1 VETLYGYKQ
10 VKRYLLLLLLLNSWQ
25 KPVIAVP
32 VVPNFSSGTMS
43 AVTRTTQNVTESI
56 VSTDFNTGHTYTI
69 NGTNLSIDG
78 ATLSP
83 PPEQTSQ
90 TINGV
95 SYTWTGADLTQ
106 KPNVT
111 IATPGQAFQYAE
123 SYVGPGLSNMTTIN
137 RTTVLESTTETTSV
151 FSQ

>member
-1 VETLYGYKQ
+1 M
-10 VKRYLLLLLLLNSWQ
+10 KRYLPLLLVLNTPQ
-25 KPVIAVP
+25 ILAVP

-43 AVTRTTQNVTESI
+43 AVTRTTQNVTETI
-56 VSTDFNTGHTYTI
+56 VSTDFNTGHTYSI

-78 ATLSP
+78 TTLSP
-83 PPEQTSQ
+83 SPAETSQ

-95 SYTWTGADLTQ
+95 SYTWTGADLTT

-111 IATPGQAFQYAE
+111 IANPGQSFQYVE
-123 SYVGPGLSNMTTIN
+123 SYVGPGLQNITTIN
-137 RTTVLESTTETTSV
+137 RSTVLESVTETTSV

>member
-1 VETLYGYKQ
+1 MKRLYPLA
-10 VKRYLLLLLLLNSWQ
+10 LLFFS
-25 KPVIAVP
+25 PAYAVP
-32 VVPNFSSGTMS
+32 VVPNFSSGSMS

-56 VSTDFNTGHTYTI
+56 VSTDYNTGHTYTI
-69 NGTNLSIDG
+69 NGTNLSIAG
-78 ATLSP
+78 STLSP
-83 PPEQTSQ
+83 PPSETAQ

-111 IATPGQAFQYAE
+111 IANPGQAFQYAE
-123 SYVGPGLSNMTTIN
+123 SYIGPGLSNLTTIN
-137 RTTVLESTTETTSV
+137 RTTVLESVTETTSV

>member
-1 VETLYGYKQ
+1 M
-10 VKRYLLLLLLLNSWQ
+10 KRYLPLLLILNT
-25 KPVIAVP
+25 PYTLAVP

-43 AVTRTTQNVTESI
+43 AVTRTTQNVTETI
-56 VSTDFNTGHTYTI
+56 VSTDYNTGHTYTI

-83 PPEQTSQ
+83 PPTA
-90 TINGV
+90 INETVNGT
-95 SYTWTGADLTQ
+95 SYTWTGADLNQ

-111 IATPGQAFQYAE
+111 IANPGQAFQYAE
-123 SYVGPGLSNMTTIN
+123 SYTGPGISNLTTIN
-137 RTTVLESTTETTSV
+137 RTTVLESTTETTSI

>member
-1 VETLYGYKQ
+1 M
-10 VKRYLLLLLLLNSWQ
+10 KRYLPLLLLLNSWQ

-43 AVTRTTQNVTESI
+43 AVTRTTQNVTETI
-56 VSTDFNTGHTYTI
+56 VSSDFNTGHTYSI
-69 NGTNLSIDG
+69 NGTNLAIDG

-83 PPEQTSQ
+83 SPSQTNQ

-95 SYTWTGADLTQ
+95 SYTWTSADLSN

-111 IATPGQAFQYAE
+111 IANPGQAFQYVE
-123 SYVGPGLSNMTTIN
+123 SYVGPGLQNITTIN
-137 RTTVLESTTETTSV
+137 RSTILESVTETTSV

>member
-1 VETLYGYKQ
+1 M
-10 VKRYLLLLLLLNSWQ
+10 KRYLPLLLILNT
-25 KPVIAVP
+25 PYALAVP

-43 AVTRTTQNVTESI
+43 AVTRTTQNVTETI
-56 VSTDFNTGHTYTI
+56 VSTDFNSGHTYTI

-83 PPEQTSQ
+83 SPAETSQ

-95 SYTWTGADLTQ
+95 SYTWTGADLTT

-111 IATPGQAFQYAE
+111 IANPGQAFQYAE
-123 SYVGPGLSNMTTIN
+123 SYIGPGLQNITTIN
-137 RTTVLESTTETTSV
+137 RTTVLESVTETTSV

>member
-1 VETLYGYKQ
+1 METLHGYKQ
-10 VKRYLLLLLLLNSWQ
+10 MTRYLPLLLILNTQQLL
-25 KPVIAVP
+25 AVP

-56 VSTDFNTGHTYTI
+56 VSSDFNTGHTYTI

-78 ATLSP
+78 TTLSP
-83 PPEQTSQ
+83 SPAETSQ

-95 SYTWTGADLTQ
+95 SYTWTGADLTT

-111 IATPGQAFQYAE
+111 IANPGQAFQYAE
-123 SYVGPGLSNMTTIN
+123 SYIGPGLSNMTTIN
-137 RTTVLESTTETTSV
+137 RTTVLESVTETTSV

>member
-1 VETLYGYKQ
+1 VEALHGYTQ
-10 VKRYLLLLLLLNSWQ
+10 MKRYLSLLLILNTPQ
-25 KPVIAVP
+25 ILAVP

-43 AVTRTTQNVTESI
+43 AVTRTTQNVTETI
-56 VSTDFNTGHTYTI
+56 VSSDFNTGHTYSI

-78 ATLSP
+78 TTLSP
-83 PPEQTSQ
+83 SPAETNQ

-95 SYTWTGADLTQ
+95 SYTWTGADLSD

-111 IATPGQAFQYAE
+111 IANPGQAFQYAE
-123 SYVGPGLSNMTTIN
+123 SYIGPGLSNMTTIN
-137 RTTVLESTTETTSV
+137 RTTVLESVTETTSV

>member
-1 VETLYGYKQ
+1 MKQ
-10 VKRYLLLLLLLNSWQ
+10 YLPLILLLNA
-25 KPVIAVP
+25 PLTLAVP

-43 AVTRTTQNVTESI
+43 AVTRTTQNVTETI

-69 NGTNLSIDG
+69 NGTNIAIDG
-78 ATLSP
+78 ETISP
-83 PPEQTSQ
+83 PPTETSQ

-95 SYTWTGADLTQ
+95 SYTWTGADLNQ

-111 IATPGQAFQYAE
+111 IANPGQAFQYAE
-123 SYVGPGLSNMTTIN
+123 SYIAPGLSNMTTIN
-137 RTTVLESTTETTSV
+137 RTTILESVTETTSV

>member
-1 VETLYGYKQ
+1 M
-10 VKRYLLLLLLLNSWQ
+10 KRYLPLLLLLNSWQ

-43 AVTRTTQNVTESI
+43 AVTRTTQNVTETI

-78 ATLSP
+78 TTLSP

-123 SYVGPGLSNMTTIN
+123 SYIGPGLSNMTTIN

>member
-1 VETLYGYKQ
+1 M
-10 VKRYLLLLLLLNSWQ
+10 KRYLPLLLILNTSQ
-25 KPVIAVP
+25 VLAVP

-43 AVTRTTQNVTESI
+43 AVTRTTQNVTETI
-56 VSTDFNTGHTYTI
+56 VSTDFNSGHTYTI

-83 PPEQTSQ
+83 PPDQTSQ

-95 SYTWTGADLTQ
+95 SYTWTCADLTN

-111 IATPGQAFQYAE
+111 IAIPGQAFQYVE

-137 RTTVLESTTETTSV
+137 RTTVLESVTETTSV

>member
-1 VETLYGYKQ
+1 M
-10 VKRYLLLLLLLNSWQ
+10 KRYLPLLLILNT
-25 KPVIAVP
+25 PHILAVP

-43 AVTRTTQNVTESI
+43 AVTRTTQNVTETI

-78 ATLSP
+78 TTLSP
-83 PPEQTSQ
+83 SPAETSQ
-90 TINGV
+90 TVNGV
-95 SYTWTGADLTQ
+95 SYTWTGADLTT

-111 IATPGQAFQYAE
+111 IANPGEAFQYAE
-123 SYVGPGLSNMTTIN
+123 SYIGPGLSNMTTIN
-137 RTTVLESTTETTSV
+137 RTTVLESVTETTSV

>member
-1 VETLYGYKQ
+1 M
-10 VKRYLLLLLLLNSWQ
+10 KRYLLLFLLLNSWQ

-43 AVTRTTQNVTESI
+43 AVTRTTQNVTETI
-56 VSTDFNTGHTYTI
+56 VSNDFNTGHTYSIT
-69 NGTNLSIDG
+69 GTNIAIDG
-78 ATLSP
+78 ATLAP
-83 PPEQTSQ
+83 PPSETVE

-95 SYTWTGADLTQ
+95 SYTWTGADLTN

-111 IATPGQAFQYAE
+111 IANPGQAFQYAE
-123 SYVGPGLSNMTTIN
+123 SYIGPGLSNMTTIN
-137 RTTVLESTTETTSV
+137 RTTVLESVTETTSV

>member
-1 VETLYGYKQ
+1 
-10 VKRYLLLLLLLNSWQ
+10 VKRYLLLFLLLNSWQ

-43 AVTRTTQNVTESI
+43 ATTRTTQNVTETI
-56 VSTDFNTGHTYTI
+56 VSSDFNTGHTYSI
-69 NGTNLSIDG
+69 NGTNLAIDG
-78 ATLSP
+78 TTLSP
-83 PPEQTSQ
+83 PPDQTSQ

-95 SYTWTGADLTQ
+95 SYTWTGADLNQ

-111 IATPGQAFQYAE
+111 IANPGQAFQYAE
-123 SYVGPGLSNMTTIN
+123 SYIGPGISNMTTIN
-137 RTTVLESTTETTSV
+137 RTTVLESTTETTSI

>member
-1 VETLYGYKQ
+1 M
-10 VKRYLLLLLLLNSWQ
+10 KRYLLLLLLLNSWQ

-56 VSTDFNTGHTYTI
+56 VSTDFNTGHTYSI
-69 NGTNLSIDG
+69 NGTNIAIDG
-78 ATLSP
+78 ATLAP
-83 PPEQTSQ
+83 PPSETVE

-95 SYTWTGADLTQ
+95 SYTWTGADLTN

-111 IATPGQAFQYAE
+111 IANPGQAFQYVE

-137 RTTVLESTTETTSV
+137 RTTVLESVTETTSV

>member
-1 VETLYGYKQ
+1 M
-10 VKRYLLLLLLLNSWQ
+10 KRYLPLLLILNTSQ
-25 KPVIAVP
+25 ILAVP

-43 AVTRTTQNVTESI
+43 ATTRTTQNVTETI

-78 ATLSP
+78 STISP

-95 SYTWTGADLTQ
+95 SYTWTGADLTN

-111 IATPGQAFQYAE
+111 VANPGQAFQYAE
-123 SYVGPGLSNMTTIN
+123 SYIGPGMSNQTRIDRVTI
-137 RTTVLESTTETTSV
+137 LESVTETTSV

>member
-1 VETLYGYKQ
+1 M
-10 VKRYLLLLLLLNSWQ
+10 KRYLPLLLILNIPQ
-25 KPVIAVP
+25 TLAVP

-56 VSTDFNTGHTYTI
+56 VSSDFNTGHTYTI

-78 ATLSP
+78 STLSP
-83 PPEQTSQ
+83 PPEQTVQ
-90 TINGV
+90 TIDGV

-111 IATPGQAFQYAE
+111 IANPGQAFQYAE
-123 SYVGPGLSNMTTIN
+123 SYIGPGLSNMTTIN
-137 RTTVLESTTETTSV
+137 RTTVLESVTETTSV